1 RTQYGLFKYLVIPFG
16 LINTLSSFQYYI
28 NNTLHPY
35 IRIFFFLG
43 TLSQAKIGVCK
54 TCVSRDFSDLRQ
66 LAAICYKYIGY
77 PCKLP
82 QIAT

>member
-1 RTQYGLFKYLVIPFG
+1 MVLEFLGMYFEGI
-16 LINTLSSFQYYI
+16 SSKLGYVL
-28 NNTLHPY
+28 NSN
-35 IRIFFFLG
+35 FFLLKQTSGKIFLG
-43 TLSQAKIGVCK
+43 TLSQAKIRVCK

-77 PCKLP
+77 PCKSP